1 VAFEHDTDGQDGLR
15 IHFCFDRTYSPAK
28 HVLAGGA
35 YSKSF
40 RPDFSMVIFPAEFA
54 AGCTWEAAEKEAERS
69 GRIAYLHFDAK
80 YRVDGISEL
89 FPADNNELLDEE
101 ETGKATNTYRRADL
115 YKMHTYNDAIR
126 RTVGSFVL
134 YPGTGETEETYS
146 KYHELLPGLGAFAV
160 SPSAVTGAGKLL
172 SAFMLEV
179 LQCQRDRFSQ
189 LARIGYWTHDTIREA
204 PAEYHVTGGAPL
216 VRPPKDMT
224 VVLGFVR
231 AGEDPDEYRS
241 RAVFFWHAVEWL
253 DASLP
258 AHQRTPGPT
267 TKLGFDPMRA
277 DLLGVHRGGVSEPW
291 LAEVADVSIVSARAR
306 ADELGR
312 ALESMKAAY
321 YYRMQLGVFLD
332 EPRRDVSTLVGPRP
346 SKPVVSTLAKLAE
359 CEPAGS

>member
-1 VAFEHDTDGQDGLR
+1 
-15 IHFCFDRTYSPAK
+15 
-28 HVLAGGA
+28 
-35 YSKSF
+35 
-40 RPDFSMVIFPAEFA
+40 MVIFPAEFA
-54 AGCTWEAAEKEAERS
+54 AGCTWEAAETEAERS

-160 SPSAVTGAGKLL
+160 SPSAVAGAGKAL

-189 LARIGYWTHDTIREA
+189 LARIGYWTHDTIREEPVA
-204 PAEYHVTGGAPL
+204 YRVGGNL
-216 VRPPKDMT
+216 HHERPPKDT
-224 VVLGFVR
+224 VVVLGYIR
-231 AGEDPDEYRS
+231 SGEDPEQYRS
-241 RAVFFWHAVEWL
+241 LGVFFWHAVEWL
-253 DASLP
+253 DGGLP
-258 AHQRTPGPT
+258 PEERMPGPA
-267 TKLGFDPMRA
+267 TKQGFDPMRA
-277 DLLGVHRGGVSEPW
+277 DLLGVYQGGVSVPW
-291 LAEVADVSIVSARAR
+291 LAKVVGVRIVSAGAR

-312 ALESMKAAY
+312 PLKSMKAAY
-321 YYRMQLGVFLD
+321 YFRMQLGDFLD
-332 EPRRDVSTLVGPRP
+332 EPPRDVSSLVGPRP
-346 SKPVVSTLAKLAE
+346 GKPMVCTLAGLAE
-359 CEPAGS
+359 CEPASP